1 VTAGSPPIAGCFADT
16 MRPITPAEMVAWK
29 FFLTM
34 PRDQWRDA
42 RIMFRRVHNGTA
54 PSDALIQLVAS
65 TGIDDA
71 ATVAALGDGAARLG
85 GGRAAVGAQRCAPFS
100 AKIYA

>member
-1 VTAGSPPIAGCFADT
+1 MTAGSPPIAGCFADT

-54 PSDALIQLVAS
+54 PSDALIQFAGS
-65 TGIDDA
+65 TGLDDTDMVGRLEA
-71 ATVAALGDGAARLG
+71 VLEALAEERERG
-85 GGRAAVGAQRCAPFS
+85 G
-100 AKIYA
+100 